1 MRIVTYRLRNINNIN
16 KIEGFLKNENLKGI
30 NVNKLSENDFD
41 RLLILFTD
49 SDDEELLYKFR
60 NKYICCIGFTPTSN
74 IFYVRLEEDFN
85 IIQFRAVIDSALK
98 GGLLK
103 FYINDIIPKSFN
115 VKYEIT
121 NRIFD
126 VDEIVFSITKHLIY
140 FFNVNEL
147 QKIRVG
153 ICEMITNAIEHGN
166 LEITGNDKFH
176 YTTNGNYIE
185 LLKSKLNN
193 STFHNRKVTIE
204 MKVNN
209 NHLRI
214 IIEDE
219 GKGFD
224 TKIIKEYCKCKDTT
238 KLHGR
243 GIMITKSYFD
253 SIHYNKKGNK
263 VTLTKKILTLDQV

>member
-1 MRIVTYRLRNINNIN
+1 
-16 KIEGFLKNENLKGI
+16 
-30 NVNKLSENDFD
+30 
-41 RLLILFTD
+41 
-49 SDDEELLYKFR
+49 
-60 NKYICCIGFTPTSN
+60 
-74 IFYVRLEEDFN
+74 
-85 IIQFRAVIDSALK
+85 
-98 GGLLK
+98 
-103 FYINDIIPKSFN
+103 
-115 VKYEIT
+115 
-121 NRIFD
+121 
-126 VDEIVFSITKHLIY
+126 
-140 FFNVNEL
+140 
-147 QKIRVG
+147 
-153 ICEMITNAIEHGN
+153 MITNAIEHGN

-263 VTLTKKILTLDQV
+263 VTLTKKY